1 MIPYLLYVALLLAVC
16 LAFYKLFLQSE
27 TFYRL
32 NRWILLGCLALS
44 FALPLVPVPQR
55 WSMRPAA
62 QPELTHVAPIAAN
75 DFAQPSITPP
85 QPVVSAPAL
94 QQKPAV
100 APARNLSAETKPN
113 NTGQPKPLFQ
123 LSIPQVITW
132 LFILYWTGVAILGI
146 NLIVQ
151 LLSTLYRAYAMQ
163 AIIDGRYRI
172 IDLATTKVP
181 CSFLN
186 NIFINPEA
194 YDWDT
199 YNQIL
204 THEKVHVRQL
214 HSIDILLAEVVII
227 FQWFNPFA
235 WLYRKEIENNL
246 EYLTDREVLADQS
259 INPAAYQLSLVKVTA
274 PYLSLSIAT
283 NYNQSLLKKRIKMMN
298 ARKSNFH
305 TLWKYFM
312 LLPLFGFL
320 ACALNET
327 AQSKELK
334 TSFNTNLKADT
345 GQIEG
350 FWYGARVG
358 DDVNMD
364 FKVVDADLH
373 KWNYNECSFKASD
386 FSNGLNGKADNFEVK
401 RDAGTILFK
410 GKFDG
415 DQGLGH
421 FKLEPNYAYIKSLKR
436 FGIDSVDLHEVLNL
450 VTDNVSSKYLDVLW
464 DNGFKKATLQN
475 LTTYGFFKLPTDD
488 IKYWAHASFKGFD
501 ENGGLSTPAILHI
514 SPDYAMQMRKVFPNL
529 TFSELMRLKTD
540 KVDMAYIESIARAR
554 KIPVA
559 SLTPEDVF
567 STKAAKA
574 DTTYLSQMA
583 ALNISLNNSDLYSFT
598 SLKITPEYVKAFRD
612 MGYKNLDAKA
622 FLMLKMSHIGPGF
635 LKPFA
640 DMGYTNLNQAQ
651 ILAFNRENITPDYI
665 KSFGSMGYNKLTP
678 DQVIAMKGAG
688 LTPEYIT
695 SLHTLGYKDVP
706 LQTMIALK
714 NREVTPGYIEGFN
727 KLGFENISTD
737 ELLQLKTSAVT
748 PEYITSMK
756 QKGLDSKDIQKY
768 ITLKNSFN

>member
-16 LAFYKLFLQSE
+16 QAFYKLFLQSE

-44 FALPLVPVPQR
+44 FALPMVPVPQR
-55 WSMRPAA
+55 WSMRSAA
-62 QPELTHVAPIAAN
+62 QPERAPVETFTTDDIAQSSNQEPQRVA
-75 DFAQPSITPP
+75 ST
-85 QPVVSAPAL
+85 PAL
-94 QQKPAV
+94 QQKSGTTT
-100 APARNLSAETKPN
+100 ARNQSAEIKPN
-113 NTGQPKPLFQ
+113 DTDQPKPSFH
-123 LSIPQVITW
+123 LSIPQVIKW
-132 LFILYWTGVAILGI
+132 LFILYWTGVVILGI
-146 NLIVQ
+146 NLVVQ
-151 LLSTLYRAYAMQ
+151 LVSTLYRAYTMQ

-172 IDLATTKVP
+172 IDLVTTKVP

-204 THEKVHVRQL
+204 THEKVHVRQF

-246 EYLTDREVLADQS
+246 EYLTDQEVLADKTIDS
-259 INPAAYQLSLVKVTA
+259 AAYQLSLVKVTA

-334 TSFNTNLKADT
+334 NASNTSLKADT

-358 DDVNMD
+358 NDVNID
-364 FKVVDADLH
+364 FKVVDPNLH
-373 KWNYNECSFKASD
+373 KWNYNECSFKAND
-386 FSNGLNGKADNFEVK
+386 FSNGLNDKADNFEIK

-410 GKFDG
+410 GKFDD

-421 FKLEPNYAYIKSLKR
+421 FKLIPDYAYIRSLKR
-436 FGIDSVDLHEVLNL
+436 FGIDSVDLHDVLSL
-450 VTDNVSSKYLDVLW
+450 VIDNVSAKYLDVLW
-464 DNGFKKATLQN
+464 DNGFKKVTMQN
-475 LTTYGFFKLPTDD
+475 LHAYGFYKLTPDE
-488 IKYWAHASFKGFD
+488 IKYWGHAGFS
-501 ENGGLSTPAILHI
+501 EFEEAGGLPIAAIMHI
-514 SPDYAMQMRKVFPNL
+514 SPEYAMQMRKVFSNL
-529 TFSELMRLKTD
+529 TFNDLIRLKSN
-540 KVDMAYIESIARAR
+540 KVDLAYIESTARAR

-559 SLTPEDVF
+559 SLKPDDIF
-567 STKAAKA
+567 STKASKA
-574 DTTYLSQMA
+574 DTAYLSEMSE
-583 ALNISLNNSDLYSFT
+583 LNVPLGNSDLYSFT

-612 MGYKNLDAKA
+612 MGYKNLDARA
-622 FLMLKMSHIGPGF
+622 FMMLKMSHIGPDF

-640 DMGYTNLNQAQ
+640 EMGYTNLNQAQ
-651 ILAFNRENITPDYI
+651 ILALNRENVTPDYI
-665 KSFGSMGYNKLTP
+665 KSFSSLGYSKLSA

-695 SLHTLGYKDVP
+695 SMRAVGYKDVP

-714 NREVTPGYIEGFN
+714 NREVTPGYIQGFN
-727 KLGFENISTD
+727 KLGFENISAD